1 MEKIIKK
8 TVKRFVRFVRI
19 RNFKTRKGALKLLQ
33 KLKNLW
39 LKLVSYFF
47 PRWKLTVSY
56 NQTWGDSDDR
66 EFVVKK
72 FFKKQPKFLKF
83 KTHEGEIIE
92 IMGAE
97 GLNYRIESI

>member
-1 MEKIIKK
+1 MKK
-8 TVKRFVRFVRI
+8 
-19 RNFKTRKGALKLLQ
+19 

-39 LKLVSYFF
+39 LKLVSFFF

-66 EFVVKK
+66 EFMVKK
-72 FFKKQPKFLKF
+72 FYKKQPKFLKF
-83 KTHEGEIIE
+83 KTHKGDIIE

>member
-1 MEKIIKK
+1 MIQLKK
-8 TVKRFVRFVRI
+8 
-19 RNFKTRKGALKLLQ
+19 

-39 LKLVSYFF
+39 IKIVSFFF

-66 EFVVKK
+66 DFVVKK
-72 FFKKQPKFLKF
+72 FYKKQPKFLKF

-92 IMGAE
+92 IRGAE
-97 GLNYRIESI
+97 GLNYRIEGI